1 MDSWMGKK
9 VAWMADS
16 EACGLWI
23 ILNLEVSEKWVTQ
36 DVSWDLSCVIS
47 LLMT

>member
-9 VAWMADS
+9 VAWMVDS
-16 EACGLWI
+16 ETCRLY
-23 ILNLEVSEKWVTQ
+23 LEVSEKWVTQ
-36 DVSWDLSCVIS
+36 DVSWDLSCLTS